1 MGEIIIPQGYKS
13 ALNLHDTQVAIKT
26 VKDYF
31 QHELTHR
38 LHLLRVTAPLFV
50 QPETGLN
57 DNLNGVEHPVS
68 FELKDQG
75 TKKTAEIVQSLAK
88 WKRYALHKYG
98 FSEGEGIY
106 TDMNAIRQDEVTD
119 NIHSV
124 YVDQWDWEKIMSPE
138 ERNLDFLKSTVK
150 DIYEALKNTEKH
162 MADQYDYIETILPD
176 EIFFI
181 TSQELEDRY
190 PDLTPKERENLITKE
205 HGCVFLMKIGDKLA
219 SGEPHD
225 GRAPDYDDW
234 QLNGDILFWFETLN
248 CALEISSMGIRV
260 DEKALEEQL
269 VKAGCEE
276 RKNLPYHKMLLNGEL
291 PYTIGGGI
299 GQSRLCMLLLDRA
312 HVGEVQAS
320 LWPEEMRET
329 CREHNIILL

>member
-124 YVDQWDWEKIMSPE
+124 YVDQWDWEKIIARE
-138 ERNLDFLKSTVK
+138 ERTRETLELIVK
-150 DIYEALKNTEKH
+150 AVYKALKVTEDY
-162 MADQYDYIETILPD
+162 MAYEYEYIGRYLPD
-176 EIFFI
+176 HIEFV
-181 TSQELEDRY
+181 TTQQLEDMY
-190 PDLTPKERENLITKE
+190 PDCTPKEREYKIAKLHKA
-205 HGCVFLMKIGDKLA
+205 VFIEQIGDKLR
-219 SGEPHD
+219 SGERHD

-234 QLNGDILFWFETLN
+234 ELNGDILFWYDTLG

-260 DEKALEEQL
+260 DEKSLEEQL
-269 VKAGCEE
+269 KKAGCED
-276 RKNLPYHKMLLNGEL
+276 RKELPYHKMLLNGEL

-312 HVGEVQAS
+312 HIGEVQAS
-320 LWPEEMRET
+320 IWPEEMRKL
-329 CREHNIILL
+329 CREHHMILL